1 MRLRIAIAGLAMG
14 ACALTA
20 GAQMG
25 GALKDGSARK
35 ADTTAGDRISP
46 AKALDDML
54 SMFEHEVSS
63 VAKAMPADK
72 YNFAPSVSMFASGQ
86 TVKYDGVRTFVQ
98 EVTHV
103 AEANYYFYSAVSGL
117 KPDVDTSKIKTMT
130 SKEDAVA
137 ALAGSFAFA
146 HKAIATITAANAFE
160 TIKGADGMHTRA
172 TLAAFGVAHGNDHYG
187 QMVEY
192 LRMNGIVPPGSK

>member
-1 MRLRIAIAGLAMG
+1 MRLWIAIAGLAMG

-25 GALKDGSARK
+25 AARSSAP
-35 ADTTAGDRISP
+35 AVGTMASP
-46 AKALDDML
+46 AKALDDLL
-54 SMFEHEVSS
+54 SLFEHESMS
-63 VAKAMPADK
+63 VAMAMPADK
-72 YNFAPSVSMFASGQ
+72 YNFAPNAGMFAPGQ

-117 KPDVDTSKIKTMT
+117 KPDVDTSKIQTLT
-130 SKEDAVA
+130 SKQDAVA
-137 ALAGSFAFA
+137 ALAGSLAFA

-160 TIKGADGMHTRA
+160 TIQGVDGMHTRA
-172 TLAAFGVAHGNDHYG
+172 TLAAFGVAHGYDHYG

>member
-1 MRLRIAIAGLAMG
+1 MRLRIAIAGLMMG

-25 GALKDGSARK
+25 ASRNDGVARK
-35 ADTTAGDRISP
+35 NGAGVEAMASP
-46 AKALDDML
+46 AKALDDLL
-54 SMFEHEVSS
+54 SLFEHEAMG
-63 VAKAMPADK
+63 VAMAMPADK
-72 YNFAPSVSMFASGQ
+72 YNFAPNAGMFAEGQ
-86 TVKYDGVRTFVQ
+86 TVKFDAVRTFAQ

-117 KPDVDTSKIKTMT
+117 KPDVDTTKIETLT
-130 SKEDAVA
+130 SKQDAVA
-137 ALAGSFAFA
+137 ALAGSLAFA

-160 TIKGADGMHTRA
+160 SIKGADGIHTRS
-172 TLAAFGVAHGNDHYG
+172 TLAAFGVAHGYDHYG

>member
-1 MRLRIAIAGLAMG
+1 MAASLVLG
-14 ACALTA
+14 ACSLTA
-20 GAQMG
+20 TAQMG
-25 GALKDGSARK
+25 AAPNDGVARK
-35 ADTTAGDRISP
+35 NGAAPGTMVSP
-46 AKALDDML
+46 AKALDDLL
-54 SMFEHEVSS
+54 SLFEREAMG
-63 VAKAMPADK
+63 VAMAMPADK
-72 YNFAPSVSMFASGQ
+72 YGFAPSAAMFAPGQ
-86 TVKYDGVRTFVQ
+86 TVKYEGVRTFAQ

-117 KPDVDTSKIKTMT
+117 KPDVDTTKIESLT

-137 ALAGSFAFA
+137 ALAGSIAFA
-146 HKAIATITAANAFE
+146 HKAIATITAENAFE

-172 TLAAFGVAHGNDHYG
+172 TLAAFGVAHGYDHYG